1 MLLLIGFIL
10 IVMTALAYQLVD
22 FFEFISVIESGEMFK
37 QPNKVVQFPIKK
49 KMEKLKR
56 VGPLRKRSHPSEAK
70 DLLALKL
77 NKLFA

>member
-1 MLLLIGFIL
+1 MLLLMGFIL

-56 VGPLRKRSHPSEAK
+56 VGPLRKRSHPERSEGSPRIKAK
-70 DLLALKL
+70 
-77 NKLFA
+77 